1 MRAANN
7 MALYTGQRSPQQPQ
21 GPLER
26 RSGLV
31 GWWLNLTAPPR
42 PTTPVSRDVSER
54 LRKAELTSLSL
65 LPILALL
72 IALVSNSLVSL
83 ATAQAVG
90 LMAIVLVITA
100 ALNRSG
106 YVRIAAY
113 LVPSI
118 LFLLLAFSL
127 ISAPGLRLIGLPI
140 YDLFV
145 LPIFLISLTGERS
158 APWYFAALAIIFIV
172 ADYLLQP
179 HDPVRVTAALSFDE
193 ISYEQTIFGVW
204 GMINRHVAL
213 CFFAAF
219 FGWLG
224 ARSVDLAIAR
234 ADRAEEIAHL
244 ESLVADQKRALDYGI
259 EQLTQAFVRSANGD
273 YNARV
278 TIPQQN
284 PLWGIGAQMNTFV
297 QRLASANQASFELER
312 ARQEAYRLA
321 VALDDWR
328 AGRVPIWP
336 APSGTVVDPLIQRL
350 TGARPQIGDGNRS
363 FNPPGAGGM
372 GGAGGFG
379 DAGGSGG
386 SGGSSPFGWG

>member
-7 MALYTGQRSPQQPQ
+7 MALYTSQPGQRGPQPQ
-21 GPLER
+21 GSLER

-31 GWWLNLTAPPR
+31 GWWLNLTAPPP
-42 PTTPVSRDVSER
+42 PTGPVPRDVSER

-65 LPILALL
+65 LPMLALL

-106 YVRIAAY
+106 YVRVAAY
-113 LVPSI
+113 LVPSV

-145 LPIFLISLTGERS
+145 LPIFLVSLTGDRG
-158 APWYFAALAIIFIV
+158 APWYFAVLAIVFIV

-179 HDPVRVTAALSFDE
+179 HDPVQVTAALSFDE
-193 ISYEQTIFGVW
+193 INYEQAIFGIW

-224 ARSVDLAIAR
+224 ARSVDFAIAR
-234 ADRAEEIAHL
+234 ADRAEEIAYL
-244 ESLVADQKRALDYGI
+244 ESLVADQKRALDHGI

-278 TIPQQN
+278 NIPQQN
-284 PLWGIGAQMNTFV
+284 PLWSIGAQMNTFV

-336 APSGTVVDPLIQRL
+336 APSGTVVDPVIQRL
-350 TGARPQIGDGNRS
+350 TGARPQISDGSRPYNPQGDG
-363 FNPPGAGGM
+363 GLGGT
-372 GGAGGFG
+372 GGL
-379 DAGGSGG
+379 GSGG
-386 SGGSSPFGWG
+386 SGGSSPFSWG